1 MPCGNLYTE
10 KRLKLAVISMLF
22 VEQGHLVKFLLDQE
36 LVRSWHSS
44 AVLDGPYRKLCTFL
58 GVAKFRDKP
67 VRLPR
72 GLWLS
77 AAAVLRGVAAA
88 VLRWDRRSRDT
99 AAGICTNTTFTGR
112 QPGTEDQSRF
122 LLSLFLFFP
131 FVFINVT

>member
-1 MPCGNLYTE
+1 MQKVPLE
-10 KRLKLAVISMLF
+10 KLTQNSVCECPVGICTPKTDLKLAVISMLF
-22 VEQGHLVKFLLDQE
+22 VEQGHLVKFLLGQE

-77 AAAVLRGVAAA
+77 AAAVPRGVAAA
-88 VLRWDRRSRDT
+88 VLRWDT

-112 QPGTEDQSRF
+112 QPGTEDQS
-122 LLSLFLFFP
+122 
-131 FVFINVT
+131 